1 MNLIELM
8 AEATTRAYCLHA
20 TNRGVHV
27 ETPVAGD
34 AVLAVMHEEWQDFL
48 DVMACVLEA
57 HMSMKAVGA
66 LMTAYANLWALKALE
81 RVSP

>member
-1 MNLIELM
+1 MNLIEVM

-20 TNRGVHV
+20 ADRGVHV

-48 DVMACVLEA
+48 DVMACAQEA
-57 HMSMKAVGA
+57 HMPMETVGA
-66 LMTAYANLWALKALE
+66 LMNAYANEWALKALD